1 MNDIP
6 AKARS
11 ATLSKGLEILSF
23 LGSNVAPQSL
33 RQVMAG
39 LGMTKPTAHRL
50 LATLVD
56 HGMVRF
62 DSSDNTYRLGM
73 RLFELSRQVWQDFDL
88 RGSASVEMEK
98 LQTQS
103 GETISLAILTPD
115 GGVYI
120 DELQSSHHIRE
131 QSRVGQRVSKWT
143 SAIGKALI
151 SGLSFDERVH
161 LQRAERAEILANG
174 EYKDL
179 SALNRHLDLVNAR
192 GYAIDVDGD
201 VPGIS
206 SVAAPIVDHR
216 GITVAAIGLS
226 GSSQRLTRDALHRL
240 GPSVIEATRLASLKA
255 GGAPRPV
262 SSALM
267 PSALPEPKF
276 EVLAD
281 VENLIGESPVY
292 SLDGASIYWV
302 DICKPSIF
310 AFHLTSGEISI
321 FPQDEMVTAIS
332 DTEQGLLAATQS
344 GIKLIDLTVGQVHK
358 TICDPE
364 ADLPTNRYNDGKCDS
379 MGRFWVGSLAFNL
392 EKGAGSLYRID
403 LNGKPR
409 MMETGL
415 TLPNG
420 LGWSADNRTM
430 YLIDTAD
437 RVVYAYNF
445 DQKNG
450 QIEDRV
456 ELIKFDGNFV
466 GSPDGMDV
474 DEDGNLWIA
483 MWDGWCVRKY
493 SPTGELLAEFSVPF
507 PRPTSCLCAS
517 DGSRRVIVT
526 SARIRVTQD
535 LLQKHPLAGSVISI
549 PMP

>member
-1 MNDIP
+1 
-6 AKARS
+6 
-11 ATLSKGLEILSF
+11 
-23 LGSNVAPQSL
+23 
-33 RQVMAG
+33 
-39 LGMTKPTAHRL
+39 
-50 LATLVD
+50 
-56 HGMVRF
+56 
-62 DSSDNTYRLGM
+62 
-73 RLFELSRQVWQDFDL
+73 
-88 RGSASVEMEK
+88 
-98 LQTQS
+98 
-103 GETISLAILTPD
+103 
-115 GGVYI
+115 
-120 DELQSSHHIRE
+120 
-131 QSRVGQRVSKWT
+131 
-143 SAIGKALI
+143 
-151 SGLSFDERVH
+151 
-161 LQRAERAEILANG
+161 
-174 EYKDL
+174 
-179 SALNRHLDLVNAR
+179 
-192 GYAIDVDGD
+192 
-201 VPGIS
+201 
-206 SVAAPIVDHR
+206 
-216 GITVAAIGLS
+216 
-226 GSSQRLTRDALHRL
+226 
-240 GPSVIEATRLASLKA
+240 
-255 GGAPRPV
+255 
-262 SSALM
+262 
-267 PSALPEPKF
+267 
-276 EVLAD
+276 
-281 VENLIGESPVY
+281 
-292 SLDGASIYWV
+292 
-302 DICKPSIF
+302 
-310 AFHLTSGEISI
+310 
-321 FPQDEMVTAIS
+321 MVTAIS

-344 GIKLIDLTVGQVHK
+344 GIKLIDLTAGQVHK

-456 ELIKFDGNFV
+456 
-466 GSPDGMDV
+466 
-474 DEDGNLWIA
+474 
-483 MWDGWCVRKY
+483 DGWCVRKY